1 MLLALG
7 TMMLHPAATAM
18 MANMTMVN
26 PRRMNIMFAK
36 DPSDG
41 TNQITASPM
50 ASPTA
55 VTSSGWDRANV
66 RIVDM
71 RFLFHWQGRNN
82 DACETVTG

>member
-36 DPSDG
+36 DPVGWHEPDHGQSDG
-41 TNQITASPM
+41 EPDGGYEQRMGSCKRAYRRH
-50 ASPTA
+50 A
-55 VTSSGWDRANV
+55 VPLSLAGSK
-66 RIVDM
+66 
-71 RFLFHWQGRNN
+71 
-82 DACETVTG
+82 

>member
-50 ASPTA
+50 RARRRLRAADGIVQTC
-55 VTSSGWDRANV
+55 VSSTCGSSF
-66 RIVDM
+66 I
-71 RFLFHWQGRNN
+71 GRVEIMKH
-82 DACETVTG
+82 ARL